1 VSVSFFETMWMRVGL
16 YDKLKI
22 HDRMQKQFIDIAAH
36 ELRIPVQLILGLS
49 DVLLSKKGN
58 IEEHRELL
66 EAINRNS
73 KSLQSLT
80 NDILDV
86 TRIESQSLRL
96 KKKKLT

>member
-1 VSVSFFETMWMRVGL
+1 VYASSVL

-22 HDRMQKQFIDIAAH
+22 HDRMQKQFIDIATH
-36 ELRIPVQLILGLS
+36 EMRIPVQPILGLS
-49 DVLLSKKGN
+49 DVLLSKKRN